1 MLKKY
6 FDDIDQKLKTAYKTA
21 KDARKKGHDPEMEVE
36 IPLVYNMAER
46 VEGLI
51 SVAAPQIIGS
61 GVSKRIKNLEK
72 KFGSLDWRIAL
83 TIAEEIADE
92 KFCKFPS
99 KHEAMV
105 VGIRV
110 GIAYI
115 TMGTVSSPLE
125 GFVDLKVKKRS
136 DGKEYL
142 AIFFSGPIRS
152 AGGTAASV
160 SVIIADYIRKKMGYA
175 PYDPTEEE
183 IKRVVTELYDYH
195 ERITNLQYLPSEAE
209 IEFLMKNIPM
219 QIDGDPSEKIE
230 VSNYKDLPRIETNL
244 IRNGVCLVLG
254 EGIAQKAPK
263 LVKQLS
269 SWGKD
274 FDLGQWNFLEN
285 FVELQKHIKAG
296 KDSQDESKEKI
307 KPDYTFIKDLVAGRP
322 VLTHP
327 LGAGGFRLRYGRNR
341 VNGYSAVSIHPA
353 SMLIS
358 QRYLATGT
366 QLKVERPG
374 KAAVITSCDTIEG
387 PIVKIDSGDVIQLKT
402 SADAKQYAKDIVEI
416 LFFGDML
423 ISYGDFFNRAHV
435 LVPPGYC
442 EEWWVQELEKAAVD
456 MFGALD
462 LDKMAE
468 HVELPKVFFER
479 LLKDPLETKVG
490 LEEGVT
496 LSKKFNVPL
505 HPAYT
510 YYWST
515 LSKDQ
520 LSLFL
525 NWLYNMKI
533 NTPKEG
539 LEIELPLQQNSK
551 RILEILGV
559 PHQVNG
565 KRVIISYPQSEALF
579 VSLSIR
585 GANSLDKLKDL
596 LTKEQDVLTF
606 INQVSSVKIRDK
618 SGVFIGARMGR
629 PEKAKMRKLKG
640 SPQVLFPVGEE
651 GGRLRSF
658 QSALKVGTI
667 TGDFP
672 VYECS
677 KCSSTTIYAVCE
689 NCGKHTQRKYFCDQ
703 CGEINKPSC
712 QHGIAKPFS
721 TQTINIQHYFDRTLQ
736 KLKTKHF
743 PDLIKGVRGTS
754 NRDHTPESLMK
765 GILRARHNIYV
776 NKDGTTRYDIT
787 QTPLTHF
794 KPKEVG
800 VDISKLRILG
810 YDKDIEGKEL
820 VDKNQVLE
828 LLPQDLILPACDE
841 SPDPGADEVL
851 FSVGKFIDDALVN
864 LYDMDPY
871 YRFKTKDDLIGQLTL
886 VIAPHTSAGIVGRII
901 GFSQTQ
907 GLFAHPILHAA
918 TRRDCDGDESCV
930 ILLLDALINFSRKF
944 LPAHRGATQ
953 DAPLVLTSRLIPAEV
968 DDMVFDL
975 DIAWR
980 YPLEFYNAC
989 LEYKY
994 PWDVKIEQVSGRI
1007 NNEHPYQGMGF
1018 THKTSNINDGV
1029 RCSAYKTLPSMKD
1042 KLAGQ
1047 MELAEKIRA
1056 VKTSHVAELVISKHF
1071 IKDIK
1076 GNLRK
1081 FSTQQ
1086 FRCVKCNEKF
1096 RRPPLLGKCT
1106 SCSGRIIFTI
1116 SEGSV
1121 VKYLHI
1127 SIDMAEK
1134 YGLSLY
1140 LKQTLELTKRRIES
1154 VFGKD
1159 PEKQEG
1165 LSKWVSP

>member
-1 MLKKY
+1 
-6 FDDIDQKLKTAYKTA
+6 
-21 KDARKKGHDPEMEVE
+21 
-36 IPLVYNMAER
+36 
-46 VEGLI
+46 
-51 SVAAPQIIGS
+51 
-61 GVSKRIKNLEK
+61 
-72 KFGSLDWRIAL
+72 
-83 TIAEEIADE
+83 
-92 KFCKFPS
+92 
-99 KHEAMV
+99 
-105 VGIRV
+105 
-110 GIAYI
+110 
-115 TMGTVSSPLE
+115 
-125 GFVDLKVKKRS
+125 
-136 DGKEYL
+136 
-142 AIFFSGPIRS
+142 
-152 AGGTAASV
+152 
-160 SVIIADYIRKKMGYA
+160 
-175 PYDPTEEE
+175 
-183 IKRVVTELYDYH
+183 
-195 ERITNLQYLPSEAE
+195 
-209 IEFLMKNIPM
+209 
-219 QIDGDPSEKIE
+219 
-230 VSNYKDLPRIETNL
+230 
-244 IRNGVCLVLG
+244 
-254 EGIAQKAPK
+254 
-263 LVKQLS
+263 
-269 SWGKD
+269 
-274 FDLGQWNFLEN
+274 
-285 FVELQKHIKAG
+285 
-296 KDSQDESKEKI
+296 
-307 KPDYTFIKDLVAGRP
+307 
-322 VLTHP
+322 
-327 LGAGGFRLRYGRNR
+327 
-341 VNGYSAVSIHPA
+341 
-353 SMLIS
+353 
-358 QRYLATGT
+358 
-366 QLKVERPG
+366 
-374 KAAVITSCDTIEG
+374 
-387 PIVKIDSGDVIQLKT
+387 
-402 SADAKQYAKDIVEI
+402 
-416 LFFGDML
+416 
-423 ISYGDFFNRAHV
+423 
-435 LVPPGYC
+435 
-442 EEWWVQELEKAAVD
+442 
-456 MFGALD
+456 
-462 LDKMAE
+462 
-468 HVELPKVFFER
+468 
-479 LLKDPLETKVG
+479 
-490 LEEGVT
+490 
-496 LSKKFNVPL
+496 
-505 HPAYT
+505 
-510 YYWST
+510 
-515 LSKDQ
+515 
-520 LSLFL
+520 
-525 NWLYNMKI
+525 
-533 NTPKEG
+533 
-539 LEIELPLQQNSK
+539 
-551 RILEILGV
+551 
-559 PHQVNG
+559 
-565 KRVIISYPQSEALF
+565 
-579 VSLSIR
+579 
-585 GANSLDKLKDL
+585 
-596 LTKEQDVLTF
+596 
-606 INQVSSVKIRDK
+606 
-618 SGVFIGARMGR
+618 MGR